1 MEIERKY
8 LVKQIPENY
17 ESFPCHAIEQALKAY
32 YDTRNTVYGETD
44 RPVSL
49 MDMAVIGA
57 KLMRKQGKLDDLDV
71 SEEINACSIE
81 VTVDVDGEDQNNG
94 WYNLKMKP
102 ITIQQKLNRLVAL
115 QLVLAA
121 QFVILFQVELMF
133 IRQCV

>member
-1 MEIERKY
+1 MH
-8 LVKQIPENY
+8 VP
-17 ESFPCHAIEQALKAY
+17 LKC
-32 YDTRNTVYGETD
+32 
-44 RPVSL
+44 L
-49 MDMAVIGA
+49 L
-57 KLMRKQGKLDDLDV
+57 KLTGK
-71 SEEINACSIE
+71 
-81 VTVDVDGEDQNNG
+81 QNNG